1 MTTVPRYQIEFNIGP
16 KLSQKKQI
24 SLISTKLRKLG
35 AAKEAKAEY
44 DSKTGIAVLE
54 YSILEHTLD
63 DDERAVIYRNEFAF
77 KRFRQFCIESDSLPK
92 DSEDKETLDDTDWK
106 DMSLGFFIAMGVS
119 IEDAYR
125 LSTIVRYDY
134 GYWTWSF

>member
-1 MTTVPRYQIEFNIGP
+1 MTTAPRYRIEINIGP
-16 KLSQKKQI
+16 KLNKKKQI
-24 SLISTKLRKLG
+24 SLISAKLRKLG
-35 AAKEAKAEY
+35 GTEGAKAAY

-63 DDERAVIYRNEFAF
+63 ADKRDVIYRNEFAF

-92 DSEDKETLDDTDWK
+92 DSEDKETLDDTNWK

-134 GYWTWSF
+134 GYWTWPF